1 MKGRKGFFMTLE
13 AFKIFFS
20 REFQSN
26 VIRNLMQN
34 SYSETTK
41 ICMVKNNGKLI
52 EIASATWLRVVGQD
66 NKKLLWSYVTTKP
79 AQLLLNVEKQ
89 TIKWSATLFVLDYPT
104 HATQKTLQSTIKMPR
119 SVRKVEIYISIMLPR
134 MEKRSFHKPQ
144 RS

>member
-66 NKKLLWSYVTTKP
+66 NKKLLWS
-79 AQLLLNVEKQ
+79 
-89 TIKWSATLFVLDYPT
+89 
-104 HATQKTLQSTIKMPR
+104 
-119 SVRKVEIYISIMLPR
+119 
-134 MEKRSFHKPQ
+134 
-144 RS
+144 